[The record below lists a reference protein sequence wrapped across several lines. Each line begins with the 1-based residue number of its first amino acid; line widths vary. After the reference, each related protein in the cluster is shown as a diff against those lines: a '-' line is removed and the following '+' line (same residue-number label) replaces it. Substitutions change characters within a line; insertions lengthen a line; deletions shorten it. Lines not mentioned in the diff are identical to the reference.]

1 MRLIQA
7 WGITIG
13 STVLENQLK
22 MKLPAAFL
30 HLLPQGLELSY
41 GAIPEISTLTDPL
54 RHQVRDAFS
63 GALVVLWQVLLGI
76 SALGLLSTLLMKEVP
91 MQTVADERY
100 GLSDRA
106 KAETVG
112 ESAPV

>member
-1 MRLIQA
+1 S

-22 MKLPAAFL
+22 AKLPQVFIQS
-30 HLLPQGLELSY
+30 LPQGVELSY
-41 GAIPEISTLTDPL
+41 SAIPRISTLAEPL
-54 RHQVRDAFS
+54 RSQVRDAFS
-63 GALVVLWQVLLGI
+63 DSLAVLWQVLLGT

-100 GLSDRA
+100 GLTLNEQG
-106 KAETVG
+106 KAADTDVTV
-112 ESAPV
+112 A